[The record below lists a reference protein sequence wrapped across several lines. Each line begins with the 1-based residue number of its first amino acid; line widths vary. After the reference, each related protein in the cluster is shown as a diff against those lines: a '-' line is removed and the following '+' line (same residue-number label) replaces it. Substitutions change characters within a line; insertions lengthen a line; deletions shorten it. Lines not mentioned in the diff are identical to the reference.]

1 MTPLYTGKVAEALAR
16 KGNEFETAERE
27 IREDMVLLQEALE
40 VMAHL
45 SRQEID
51 ALIAQIKRPGARPTD
66 EQDSQPLIV
75 PFAGNWPDHRQAR
88 EWALSTLAGV
98 TTFAVDGSQIFPNRD
113 MSVPVG
119 LVQVGW
125 FENPHDAAG
134 TYTKDVQVEVLTPA
148 ELMESFEA
156 GYAEREVEWRRFA
169 GEIRRLKD
177 FMEARQ
183 GSPALAFL
191 DGSLILSFVHTMRE
205 SRQRDYIAQITG
217 LLRCSEE
224 TGVPVIGYID
234 SSLAADLTSLLG
246 HVAGYRGGRVGD
258 ATVLRRRMQWGDRT
272 RWYVCSRD
280 DEVADSAYYERVVFT
295 YLKTT
300 RDYPPARVEMPA
312 WVFEQ
317 GRHEWVLD
325 VVRAECVVGV
335 GYPYPLETADAV
347 AVLSMQ
353 DRERFYRM
361 FQTFADE
368 RGIRVRFSRK
378 LASKRGRRV

>member
-1 MTPLYTGKVAEALAR
+1 MTPLYAGKVAEALAR
-16 KGNEFETAERE
+16 KGGDFEASERNM
-27 IREDMVLLQEALE
+27 REDMVLLQELLE
-40 VMAHL
+40 TFARL
-45 SRQEID
+45 SRQEVD
-51 ALIAQIKRPGARPTD
+51 ARIAGIARPGARPTD
-66 EQDSQPLIV
+66 EQDSQPLVI
-75 PFAGNWPDHRQAR
+75 PFGNRWADHREAR
-88 EWALSTLAGV
+88 EWALNTLAGV

-125 FENPHDAAG
+125 FENPHDAG
-134 TYTKDVQVEVLTPA
+134 GNYTKDVQVEVLTPA

-156 GYAEREVEWRRFA
+156 GYAEHVVEWRRFV
-169 GEIRRLKD
+169 GEIERLKA
-177 FMEARQ
+177 FMEGRK

-191 DGSLILSFVHTMRE
+191 DGSLVLSFVHTMRE
-205 SRQRDYIAQITG
+205 ARQREYVARITD
-217 LLRCSEE
+217 LLYCSEK

-234 SSLAADLTSLLG
+234 SSLAADLTTLLG
-246 HVAGYRGGRVGD
+246 HVAGYRGGRVAD
-258 ATVLRRRMQWGDRT
+258 ATMFRRRMQWGDRT

-280 DEVADSAYYERVVFT
+280 DEVVDSAYYEQVLFT

-312 WVFEQ
+312 WVFAQ

-335 GYPYPLETADAV
+335 GYPYPLGTADAV

-353 DRERFYRM
+353 DRERFYRL
-361 FQTFADE
+361 FQGFASE
-368 RGIRVRFSRK
+368 RGINVRFSRK